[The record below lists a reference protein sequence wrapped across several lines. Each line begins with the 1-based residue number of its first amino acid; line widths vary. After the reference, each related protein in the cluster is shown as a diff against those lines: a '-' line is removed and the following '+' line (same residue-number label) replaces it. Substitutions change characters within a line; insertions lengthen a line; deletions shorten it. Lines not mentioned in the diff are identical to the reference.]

1 MIKNH
6 LIKIMPK
13 IYSVDLLEKVMQ
25 FYEEK
30 NHKSYTCK
38 TFKISRTTLDDWILL
53 QNTTGELKQPKIN
66 AGRPT
71 KIKDIDAFKHFL
83 ENTEFSQVKDL
94 VPLFEQRFGYPISY
108 SSLLKA
114 MHRLGWTRKKRVF
127 STSKPTK

>member
-94 VPLFEQRFGYPISY
+94 VPLCEQKFGYPI
-108 SSLLKA
+108 
-114 MHRLGWTRKKRVF
+114 F
-127 STSKPTK
+127 C